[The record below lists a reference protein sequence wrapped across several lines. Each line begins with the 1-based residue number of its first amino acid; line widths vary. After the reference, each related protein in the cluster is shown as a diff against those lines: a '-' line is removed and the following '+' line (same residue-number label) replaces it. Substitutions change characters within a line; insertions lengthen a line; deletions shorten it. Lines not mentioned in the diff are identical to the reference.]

1 MKKFITLSSVAF
13 AITVACIS
21 CAESKDM
28 AGSQLA
34 FKGTPTF
41 SSIYKDTIVFT
52 SDDIKSF
59 NGSTG
64 ELSFSDPKTNTK
76 IKNYFMLQCYIGKDS
91 LFSVNLTSDI
101 MSYIVN
107 DLVLN
112 HNMKDGKLYLQDG
125 YPSWINNSGAVS
137 LRTRNKER
145 RVISWTKFIKE
156 LKKEGKYK
164 E

>member
-1 MKKFITLSSVAF
+1 MKKFVSFTSVAF

-21 CAESKDM
+21 CAESKDI
-28 AGSQLA
+28 AASQLA

-64 ELSFSDPKTNTK
+64 ELSFNDPKISTK
-76 IKNYFMLQCYIGKDS
+76 IKNYFILQCYMGKDS

-112 HNMKDGKLYLQDG
+112 QDMKEGKTYLQDG
-125 YPSWINNSGAVS
+125 YPSWINNSQAVM
-137 LRTRNKER
+137 LRTKNKEK
-145 RVISWTKFIKE
+145 RVSAWTRFVAE
-156 LKKEGKYK
+156 LKKEGKY
-164 E
+164 EE

>member
-1 MKKFITLSSVAF
+1 MKKFVTLSSVAL

-21 CAESKDM
+21 CAGSKEI
-28 AGSQLA
+28 ATSQLT

-59 NGSTG
+59 NGTTG
-64 ELSFSDPKTNTK
+64 ELSFSDTKTNTK
-76 IKNYFMLQCYIGKDS
+76 IKNYFVLQCYIGKDS

-112 HNMKDGKLYLQDG
+112 RNIKDGRLYLQDG
-125 YPSWINNSGAVS
+125 YPSWINNSEAIS
-137 LRTRNKER
+137 LRTQNKEK
-145 RVISWTKFIKE
+145 RVISWNKFIKE
-156 LKKEGKYK
+156 LKKEGKY
-164 E
+164 EE